1 MPMLTRRTLHL
12 ILCLA
17 ALLPLARPAPA
28 QVPVAPAQA
37 PAAPP
42 AHFEPA
48 TGTIVDARW
57 KSGVP
62 LGGIGVGK
70 IELLSDGSF
79 GNFTT
84 NHNWDRPYGWAKGA
98 FAALRVQAEGG
109 KPVAKLLRLTSADE
123 YGGVANVAHTRMQG
137 WFPTARMDYT
147 DPDLPIQVQLNAFS
161 PLIPHDPKNSSLP
174 VACLSYTLTNPTG
187 QTVKTNLLLAW
198 PNLLGWGGRVGV
210 AWDDLS
216 GDTQTGA
223 KAGALTGLRY
233 ATTQSYPD
241 QHQDVVG
248 EWFVG
253 AGGERGTKVTTCANW
268 DAADKTP
275 AFWAD
280 FAATGRLNAGAGV
293 AKNPAG
299 AVSAET
305 TLAPGQSRTVRF
317 VVAWAMPHQ
326 ITMQKRTAYGPDT
339 EQSQT
344 DVAALFDLD
353 PATRWATG
361 RAMQPGDNL
370 VVDLGA
376 AKPLDSVAMTTGTK
390 NPDTPNG
397 LRVEVSDDG
406 KAWQKAAEL
415 NAAAVTA
422 AVKDGLFTV
431 PLAGAKGRYLRLTNL
446 NADSFFWWSIY
457 GLTVKAQGQDAP
469 LALAKDA
476 ATAYLVRSETKNV
489 TEDVGHYWQNAWHS
503 AGEIAAYAD
512 TNHDRLLRE
521 TQAWQT
527 PVQNSTLPFWLK
539 LKLINCVFPM
549 YSNTILTKDGR
560 FVVQESPID
569 MGGATGTMDQRM
581 AAHAFYTMFFPALDR
596 AELESFADC
605 QQPDGSITHFDG
617 NIHETIGRP
626 DVGYGITG
634 WPDLSS
640 AWVLQ
645 VAKLG
650 RWTGDR
656 AFLDRMAPH
665 VTRAMDYLDKD
676 GQDDNGIPAGGSTYD
691 YEQLPRGEFIYS
703 ASCYLGALRAASA
716 LGTPAQASVYDARL
730 AKTQTAVMTDLWNGT
745 FFRKWKSPTTPQVN
759 ENSFVAN
766 LAGDWLA
773 RLTGLPRTLSPDII
787 HKSITQTIAR
797 HQKSFFPVPPMEV
810 TPEGKLAT
818 SACYLLQ
825 HEPYLGCEAI
835 YENYVDD
842 GLDTLHRVY
851 LCVWELNHS
860 PWDES
865 LVYDAPTGAQGGLRT
880 YVTCPTTWHVLPAL
894 GGLSLDL
901 LHGTLFVSPRLSA
914 GQTTMRLPVY
924 FPRFWGT
931 LDYDATARRLTLHV
945 DRVFPSDAPTE
956 RTLYHVP
963 GPTDGGEAPLT
974 LTQVAADGDSP
985 PIPLPQPFT
994 VTEGATLD
1002 LSPLLARLAPPAH
1015 SPPVTFAVRAA
1026 VHRPGLPADDWTLTD
1041 NVRDSPELA
1050 AAYGAAALDGDPA
1063 TRWTTGRAM
1072 QPGDRLTL
1080 DMGHTQKVAKITLDD
1095 AASPNDYPHGYVVEA
1110 SPDGLTWKEVA
1121 RATAD
1126 EAAAAQQKGVLAI
1139 SFPPTDARYLRITN
1153 QGLAPGLFW
1162 SVHEL
1167 TVEGAP

>member
-1 MPMLTRRTLHL
+1 MLTRRTPLRL
-12 ILCLA
+12 IQSLA
-17 ALLPLARPAPA
+17 MLISLTGI
-28 QVPVAPAQA
+28 VHAQA
-37 PAAPP
+37 PV
-42 AHFEPA
+42 HFDPA
-48 TGTIVDARW
+48 TGTISDTRW

-98 FAALRVQAEGG
+98 FAALRVQPEEGQ
-109 KPVAKLLRLTSADE
+109 PVGRLLRLTSGDE
-123 YGGVANVAHTRMQG
+123 YAGVQNVAHVRMLG
-137 WFPTARMDYT
+137 MFPRARLDYT
-147 DPDLPIQVQLNAFS
+147 DPGLPLGVQLNAFS
-161 PLIPHDPKNSSLP
+161 PLIPHGSKDSSLP
-174 VACLSYTLTNPTG
+174 VACLSYTLTNPTAK
-187 QTVKTNLLLAW
+187 TVKASLVLAW

-216 GDTQTGA
+216 GDTQEPA
-223 KAGALTGLRY
+223 KSGALTGLRY
-233 ATTQSYPD
+233 VTTQTYPD
-241 QHQDVVG
+241 QRQDVVG

-253 AGGERGTKVTTCANW
+253 AGGDRGTKVTTCANW

-275 AFWAD
+275 AFWPGFVAD
-280 FAATGRLNAGAGV
+280 GHLWTSTGT

-305 TLAPGQSRTVRF
+305 TLAPGESRTVRF

-326 ITMQKRTAYGPDT
+326 VTVQTRTAYGTDT
-339 EQSQT
+339 IASQA
-344 DVAALFDLD
+344 DVAALFDGD
-353 PATRWATG
+353 PATRWATQ

-370 VVDLGA
+370 VLDLGA
-376 AKPLDSVAMTTGTK
+376 AKALDSVGMDTGLTH
-390 NPDTPNG
+390 PDAPHG
-397 LRVEVSDDG
+397 LRAEVSDDG
-406 KAWQKAAEL
+406 KTWQKAAEL
-415 NAAAVTA
+415 STAAVTA
-422 AVKDGLFTV
+422 SLKGGVLTV

-446 NADSFFWWSIY
+446 GGDSFFWWSIY
-457 GLTVKAQGQDAP
+457 GLTVKATGQDAP
-469 LALAKDA
+469 LVLPKDA
-476 ATAYLVRSETKNV
+476 ATAYLVRSETKKF
-489 TEDVGHYWQNAWHS
+489 TEDVGHYWQNAWRS
-503 AGEIAAYAD
+503 AGDVAAYAD
-512 TNHDRLLRE
+512 ANRDRLLRE
-521 TQAWQT
+521 TTAWQT
-527 PVQNSTLPFWLK
+527 PVLTSSLPFWLK

-549 YSNTILTKDGR
+549 YANTILTKDGR
-560 FVVQESPID
+560 FVVQESPVD

-581 AAHAFYTMFFPALDR
+581 AAHAFYTMFFPELDR
-596 AELESFADC
+596 AELETFAAC

-617 NIHETIGRP
+617 NIHEVIGRP

-656 AFLDRMAPH
+656 AFLERMKPH

-716 LGTPAQASVYDARL
+716 LGTPAEAAVYDGRL
-730 AKTQTAVMTDLWNGT
+730 AKTQAAVMGDLWNGT

-773 RLTGLPRTLSPDII
+773 RLTGLPRTLPPDII
-787 HKSITQTIAR
+787 HKSTTQTIAR
-797 HQKSFFPVPPMEV
+797 HLKSFFPVPPMEV

-851 LCVWELNHS
+851 LCAWELNHS

-865 LVYDAPTGAQGGLRT
+865 LVYDAPSGNQGGLRT
-880 YVTCPTTWHVLPAL
+880 YVTGPTTWHVLPAL

-901 LHGTLFVSPRLSA
+901 MHGTLYVSPRLPT
-914 GQTTMRLPVY
+914 GQTAMRLPVF
-924 FPRFWGT
+924 FPRFWGI
-931 LDYDATARRLTLHV
+931 LEYDTAARRLALHV
-945 DRVFPSDAPTE
+945 DRVFPAGDPSD
-956 RTLYHVP
+956 L
-963 GPTDGGEAPLT
+963 PLT
-974 LTQVAADGDSP
+974 LTQIAADGDAP
-985 PIPLPQPFT
+985 VLPLPRPFEIT
-994 VTEGATLD
+994 PGATLD
-1002 LSPLLARLAPPAH
+1002 LSPYLARLAPPAA
-1015 SPPVTFAVRAA
+1015 SEAVTFSVRAV
-1026 VHRPGLPADDWTLTD
+1026 VHRPGLPSDGWTLAD
-1041 NVRDSPELA
+1041 NLHDSPELA
-1050 AAYGAAALDGDPA
+1050 AAFGALALDGDPA
-1063 TRWTTGRAM
+1063 TRWTTNRAM
-1072 QPGDRLTL
+1072 QPGDALTL
-1080 DMGHTQKVAKITLDD
+1080 DMGKSQRVAKITLDD
-1095 AASPNDYPHGYVVEA
+1095 AASPSDYPHGYTVEA
-1110 SPDGLTWKEVA
+1110 SPDGKTWTEIA
-1121 RATAD
+1121 RATPAQA
-1126 EAAAAQQKGVLAI
+1126 EAAQQKGVLAV
-1139 SFPPTDARYLRITN
+1139 SFPPTDARFLRITN
-1153 QGLAPGLFW
+1153 LGTVPGLFW
-1162 SVHEL
+1162 SLHEL
-1167 TVEGAP
+1167 TVEGPP